1 MLPMFGD
8 YYTATLCPVTEDE
21 HDQQVI
27 EQNINASA
35 GGSTGAALTIVLM
48 VFVGLLM
55 TYYLYSVAR
64 ATKEARS

>member
-1 MLPMFGD
+1 MIAKL
-8 YYTATLCPVTEDE
+8 
-21 HDQQVI
+21 I

-35 GGSTGAALTIVLM
+35 GGSMGAALTIVLM
-48 VFVGLLM
+48 AFVGLLM